1 MFENIKKEFP
11 VFEKDP
17 ELVFLDTAASS
28 LKPKIVIDEI
38 MKCYSYEYA
47 NIHRG
52 IYKLSSQ
59 LTTKYEENR
68 KKIGK
73 FINAESSENIIIT
86 KSATES
92 INLVCSCFCQKY
104 LKPGDEIIISHL
116 EHHAN
121 IVPWQIASEKYG
133 FKIIFVDINP
143 STGSLDLQDLK
154 NKINENTKFISLT
167 HMSNVT
173 GSITDTETLNN
184 YRKKYNIPLLLDG
197 CQMVAHSPVDVK
209 NLNCDFYVFSGHKL
223 YGPSGIGVLY
233 MKDKWFEKFEPYQG
247 GGSMIDQVTTDKT
260 TFAKGFQK
268 FEAGT
273 PPIVQLI
280 GLGKSIDFVS
290 SLNLVQIQKCEKELY
305 NYAIEKLS
313 KINKLN
319 IIGHSKNK
327 GGILSFTVQD
337 IHPQDIALIL
347 DQKNIALRT
356 GQHCAEPLHRK
367 LKIDSTARASFGVYN
382 SKNDVDKLHD
392 GIINLINFF
401 N

>member
-1 MFENIKKEFP
+1 
-11 VFEKDP
+11 
-17 ELVFLDTAASS
+17 
-28 LKPKIVIDEI
+28 
-38 MKCYSYEYA
+38 
-47 NIHRG
+47 
-52 IYKLSSQ
+52 
-59 LTTKYEENR
+59 
-68 KKIGK
+68 
-73 FINAESSENIIIT
+73 
-86 KSATES
+86 
-92 INLVCSCFCQKY
+92 
-104 LKPGDEIIISHL
+104 
-116 EHHAN
+116 
-121 IVPWQIASEKYG
+121 
-133 FKIIFVDINP
+133 
-143 STGSLDLQDLK
+143 
-154 NKINENTKFISLT
+154 
-167 HMSNVT
+167 
-173 GSITDTETLNN
+173 
-184 YRKKYNIPLLLDG
+184 
-197 CQMVAHSPVDVK
+197 MVAHSPVDVK